1 MKENKWPAP
10 MGGMCSCT
18 RGGGRGATNV
28 SADMLLSDRTC
39 DKCCRSNLLV
49 LLYEGGKGGWGG
61 VVKSCSPGRCKALG
75 CEDQQGIKEGRG
87 RTFGGGG
94 SNFSDVRLAMF
105 SMTIAGPFPREGRF
119 KTQSESKSF

>member
-1 MKENKWPAP
+1 
-10 MGGMCSCT
+10 
-18 RGGGRGATNV
+18 
-28 SADMLLSDRTC
+28 MLLSDRTC

-49 LLYEGGKGGWGG
+49 LLYDGGKGGWGG

-105 SMTIAGPFPREGRF
+105 SMTIARPICFRG
-119 KTQSESKSF
+119 KIQNTV

>member
-1 MKENKWPAP
+1 
-10 MGGMCSCT
+10 MCSCT
-18 RGGGRGATNV
+18 RGATNV

-49 LLYEGGKGGWGG
+49 LLYDGGKGGWGG